1 MNSSAPR
8 NSRLCKASR
17 PAGVS
22 REFVHVCQAIGSRT
36 EFIAADTHCRVS
48 IGASQY
54 VPPDHQFQ
62 RDLLI
67 QADWPV
73 EGHFQYATRIKLLR
87 GTEQDAFAADIQRA
101 DCRFAPPHR
110 RIKRPPGYA
119 KTARISHIRSP
130 LRAPG
135 KTEVLVFPNYS
146 HVITPPF
153 VIPAG
158 LNAPRI
164 GSRLSD
170 HYCRANSGPVAS
182 RITAAPICK
191 NWRWPAQLSEPI
203 SHSR

>member
-1 MNSSAPR
+1 PISPMAFAVAHSYAPPSITRRNPRKSPRSWMNSSAPR

-110 RIKRPPGYA
+110 RIKRPQGY
-119 KTARISHIRSP
+119 
-130 LRAPG
+130 
-135 KTEVLVFPNYS
+135 
-146 HVITPPF
+146 
-153 VIPAG
+153 
-158 LNAPRI
+158 
-164 GSRLSD
+164 
-170 HYCRANSGPVAS
+170 
-182 RITAAPICK
+182 
-191 NWRWPAQLSEPI
+191 
-203 SHSR
+203 